1 MCLRCVCV
9 CVCVRVCVCVSS
21 MLRVLCVCHSLVFVL
36 ARSTWGSFDS
46 FNKNQ
51 STSSPSSQ
59 EFPKTL
65 QDFIQ
70 QKQWERY
77 DVETE
82 QKRVRTAHTQR
93 IRAERYANK
102 HGLDPEKH
110 VKRLFPKRSHSMEEL
125 QALPHHKAPRSIR
138 MTSKYVPPITKLK
151 YVCCVCMCVC
161 VCVCVVVAVLWR
173 GVVVVVVVVFAVN
186 RYRSFHRP
194 PLVFF
199 SKNLVSNILN

>member
-1 MCLRCVCV
+1 
-9 CVCVRVCVCVSS
+9 

-161 VCVCVVVAVLWR
+161 VCLCCCCSLVAWCGRRCRRRLRCQSLSIV
-173 GVVVVVVVVFAVN
+173 
-186 RYRSFHRP
+186 SSP
-194 PLVFF
+194 PSCFLF
-199 SKNLVSNILN
+199 